1 MADTLEE
8 IYKATLTESS
18 FNASGEATVIT
29 TDANTRYAI
38 KDVQVKQ
45 ESTSLSVNADL
56 LVNDMPV
63 ANVTNSVTGS
73 EIIGPSST
81 VKLKTSTY
89 PLTYKD
95 VYFGFIPNVSPEQID
110 KKIKA
115 FVNDVEDTAL
125 GFITSYNETPYGS
138 ISNDQYLAHYQ
149 VHNNVAISLRHDG
162 NSTTHMH
169 VYNSSNG
176 TLEQETTSY
185 TPKAFDQK
193 RYVYWLPSGTN
204 LKKYDTLND
213 TISNITYSL
222 GSASPSSYARFVYAG
237 EDWFWGTPQYGGGGT
252 ANQPFVFNAATETFT
267 HASNNSSGQSTYG
280 YANDNMRAVYDGS
293 VIHVIRVNNDNNWSR
308 YEVNPSTGSVSGA
321 STFSGNDGPSMWSSS
336 QWMDA
341 FDRKLWYYHS
351 TGYLAYWDPSD
362 GKFTVTTQ
370 QFSSTTPLGG
380 RGHIFIGHETP
391 SSSTVNARTYNIEPS
406 ATYRITGVKSV

>member
-18 FNASGEATVIT
+18 FNASGEATVFT
-29 TDANTRYAI
+29 TDSNTRYAI

-45 ESTSLSVNADL
+45 ESTSLKVNADL
-56 LVNDMPV
+56 VVNDVPV
-63 ANVTNSVTGS
+63 ANVTSSVTGS

-89 PLTYKD
+89 PLNYED
-95 VYFGFIPNVSPEQID
+95 VYFGFIPNGANSLD
-110 KKIKA
+110 KKKKA
-115 FVNDVEDTAL
+115 FVNGVEDTAL
-125 GFITSYNETPYGS
+125 GFITANGETWYGS
-138 ISNDQYLAHYQ
+138 PVNNTYVAHYQ
-149 VHNNVAISLRHDG
+149 VHNGVAIQFQNDG
-162 NSTTHMH
+162 NSTTHMA

-176 TLEQETTSY
+176 TVEQDTTSY

-193 RYVYWLPSGTN
+193 RYVYWLPNGSN

-213 TISNITYSL
+213 TTTNITFSL
-222 GSASPSSYARFVYAG
+222 GSANPSTYARFVHAG
-237 EDWFWGTPQYGGGGT
+237 EDWFWGTSQYGGGGT
-252 ANQPFVFNAATETFT
+252 ANQPFIFNAATETFT
-267 HASNNSSGQSTYG
+267 HASNNSSGQTTYG
-280 YANDNMRAVYDGS
+280 YSNDGMWAVYDGS

-321 STFSGNDGPSMWSSS
+321 STFSGNDGPSMWSAS
-336 QWMDA
+336 QWMDPH
-341 FDRKLWYYHS
+341 DRKLWYYHS

-362 GKFTVTTQ
+362 GKFNVTTH
-370 QFSSTTPLGG
+370 QFSNTTPNGG

-391 SSSTVNARTYNIEPS
+391 SSSTVNARSYTIEPS